1 MRAWSPVADS
11 LLPTNCHHQEFDRA
25 NSREDGWHTSGDVP
39 TGGWLLGNSQARL
52 DTGLASFDTQGTSVF
67 AHTMS

>member
-11 LLPTNCHHQEFDRA
+11 LLPTNRHHQEFDA
-25 NSREDGWHTSGDVP
+25 SGDVP

-67 AHTMS
+67 AHSMS